1 MQRLRTL
8 HAISATVIASYAA
21 VHIANHLA
29 ALGGVATHIAFMEVA
44 RSVYRIGLVEAVLLA
59 CVLTQVLSGLW
70 LLAHGWRQRRGAV
83 SWLQAVAGAYLAF
96 FLVVHITAV
105 LFGRYLGL
113 DTNFYF
119 AAAGFHVRPFQLFF
133 APYYLFGVLALFT
146 HLGCAAYWRAK
157 ASGRSSPS
165 HFVALPVAVGALVSV
180 VIVLLLAGVLYR
192 VEIPP
197 EYKAIYAQRA

>member
-1 MQRLRTL
+1 MRVRTL

-29 ALGGVATHIAFMEVA
+29 ALGGVATHIAFMEAA
-44 RSVYRIGLVEAVLLA
+44 RSVYRLRFIEVVLLA
-59 CVLTQVLSGLW
+59 CVLFQVLSGLW
-70 LLAHGWRQRRGAV
+70 LVAHGWRQRRGTV

-96 FLVVHITAV
+96 FLLIHVSAV
-105 LFGRYLGL
+105 LFGRVSLGL

-119 AAAGFHVRPFQLFF
+119 AAAGFHVHPFQFFF
-133 APYYLFGVLALFT
+133 APYYLLGVLALFT

-157 ASGRSSPS
+157 SSGRSSCS
-165 HFVALPVAVGALVSV
+165 LFIALPVAAGALISL
-180 VIVLLLAGVLYR
+180 VIVLLLAGIFYR

-197 EYKAIYAQRA
+197 EYKATYVRRA